1 MNSLQKLLEW
11 LADLVELLGM
21 AWPFLLQG
29 AMYTVLFAAVSMVLG
44 LILGFS
50 VAVVRVT
57 KVPVV
62 SQIAAVY
69 VSAFRGTPLLVQ
81 IFVLY
86 YGLPSVGIEFTPVTA
101 GILALTLNVAAYL
114 SESMRGAILGIDKGQ
129 WEAGLSVGLTWG
141 QTLWNI
147 ITPQA
152 LRLAVPSLSNS
163 LISLIKDTS
172 LISVITVTEL
182 MLATKEVIAETFQ
195 PLPLYLAA
203 AGIYWL
209 LSALFERV
217 QKALENRLTAPL
229 RRCVQPPASRPARQ
243 TAARS
248 SSSSLNTSTPMRL
261 RAAAVTPSPAT
272 RLPLKRPS

>member
-11 LADLVELLGM
+11 LANLVELLGM

-209 LSALFERV
+209 LSALFGVCR
-217 QKALENRLTAPL
+217 KPWRTA
-229 RRCVQPPASRPARQ
+229 
-243 TAARS
+243 
-248 SSSSLNTSTPMRL
+248 
-261 RAAAVTPSPAT
+261 
-272 RLPLKRPS
+272 

>member
-11 LADLVELLGM
+11 LANLVELLGM

-129 WEAGLSVGLTWG
+129 WEGGLSVGLTWG

-152 LRLAVPSLSNS
+152 LRLAVPSLSNSLIS

-229 RRCVQPPASRPARQ
+229 RR
-243 TAARS
+243 
-248 SSSSLNTSTPMRL
+248 
-261 RAAAVTPSPAT
+261 
-272 RLPLKRPS
+272 

>member
-11 LADLVELLGM
+11 LANLVELLGM

-44 LILGFS
+44 LFLGFS

-229 RRCVQPPASRPARQ
+229 RR
-243 TAARS
+243 
-248 SSSSLNTSTPMRL
+248 
-261 RAAAVTPSPAT
+261 
-272 RLPLKRPS
+272 

>member
-11 LADLVELLGM
+11 LANLVELLGM

-152 LRLAVPSLSNS
+152 LRLAVPSPSNS

-229 RRCVQPPASRPARQ
+229 RR
-243 TAARS
+243 
-248 SSSSLNTSTPMRL
+248 
-261 RAAAVTPSPAT
+261 
-272 RLPLKRPS
+272 